1 MKKLFF
7 TMLGV
12 CAMLCATSC
21 SDETIVSTV
30 EGESM
35 VEFTVELTDGSDAS
49 RAISDG
55 LTVEELYC
63 EVYSMAG
70 TEPARLTDLDQYVKQ
85 METTVNDKGQTVK
98 TATIRMALVKGQAYN
113 VLFWAQAPGAYDA
126 SDLRNITVAPATA
139 NTESKDAFTAVYKTD
154 KVTGPIKETI
164 TLTRPFA
171 QINFGTTIQDYED
184 ALKAGIDFGAA
195 SKEIQGTLA
204 SKIVAS
210 HGATIYDAL
219 TETSKDDGQG
229 LTFGWAEVDSMI
241 INETL
246 NVGGVEYKYLATAYM
261 LVPGGKES
269 NVSDVTMEIETGL
282 NENITLTV
290 PFAPVQRNYRTNVLG
305 NLLTNTAD
313 FTVIVDPNYNPQD
326 NNIGIDQTENVSTAA
341 ELQAAIN
348 AAVLGNNVIT
358 FDADITAE
366 SIIVPQNEGI
376 NIVINGA
383 GHKFD
388 GTFYLYGNARNN
400 GTETL
405 TFNEINF
412 EHSEGSIDF
421 ISSNSTDSEKRYAH
435 NVTVENCTF
444 TGNDN
449 GDVVA
454 MRYRQCYN
462 MSVANSTATGLHS
475 LMWATGCSSIAVD
488 NVDVNSKSGGVSV
501 GTSEN
506 VVVKNSNITVANDY
520 GYGLRADASGAYKM
534 SVENCELTADA
545 PVLLR
550 KASGAYALTLSGNNT
565 LTTTKTYQII
575 VTGSDFE
582 EGKELTAPTGEYTL
596 TGAEGFIVYPVIKTV
611 ETTEEFVEVM
621 AMNPYLVNLAGDI
634 DMNNVAWAQVG
645 TSEAPFTGTINGN
658 GHKISNLNITG
669 DYYAGFIA
677 YAGKD
682 AVIKDLTLENV
693 NVNSNKYAAGV
704 VCEALEGVTLENVK
718 VSGEIKGASYAC
730 GLVHEANNVVIKNC
744 ENNANVTAKVCG
756 GIASWITNATVE
768 NVVNKGNVTST
779 TGGAAGI
786 SNRFS
791 GTMKN
796 AVNSG
801 EITSAGN
808 EPAAGVVAVQLGAT
822 TYEYCYNYGNVT
834 STADNANASA
844 GGILGQTP
852 SASAT
857 LKYCANYG
865 NITAEQSYA
874 AGIAYSLYNEQVKA
888 YYCYNAGAVAGT
900 DGAGAIAPKPEF
912 GQSNIANYCLN
923 AGEVSSSAGIVYQGS
938 VKNVS
943 CYYYNGDQ
951 LLNVADNSA
960 VAMEDALNVLN
971 GGDDKDFFTVEN
983 GKIVVK

>member
-70 TEPARLTDLDQYVKQ
+70 TEPARLTDLDQYVEQ

-113 VLFWAQAPGAYDA
+113 VLFWAQAKGAYDA

-139 NTESKDAFTAVYKTD
+139 NTESKDAFTAVYKTE

-171 QINFGTTIQDYED
+171 QINFGTTIQDYQD
-184 ALKAGIDFGAA
+184 ALKAGIDFGVA
-195 SKEIQGTLA
+195 SKEINGTLA

-210 HGATIYDAL
+210 HGATTYDAL

-229 LTFGWAEVDSMI
+229 LTFGWAAVNTMI
-241 INETL
+241 QEETL
-246 NVGGVEYKYLATAYM
+246 NVGGVAYKYLATAYM

-341 ELQAAIN
+341 ELQAAID

-412 EHSEGSIDF
+412 EHQGGSIDF
-421 ISSNSTDSEKRYAH
+421 ISANSKDSEKRYAH

-462 MSVANSTATGLHS
+462 MSVMNSTATGLHS
-475 LMWATGCSSIAVD
+475 LMWATGCNSIEVD
-488 NVDVNSKSGGVSV
+488 NVDVNSKSGGISV
-501 GTSEN
+501 GTSVN
-506 VVVKNSNITVANDY
+506 VVVKNSNITVAGDY
-520 GYGLRADASGAYKM
+520 GYGLRADASADYKM
-534 SVENCELTADA
+534 NVENCELTADA

-550 KASGAYALTLSGNNT
+550 QASGAYALTLSGNNT
-565 LTTTKTYQII
+565 LTTAKAYQII
-575 VTGSDFE
+575 VTGSDYAAD
-582 EGKELTAPTGEYTL
+582 KELTAPTGEYTL
-596 TGAEGFIVYPVIKTV
+596 TGAEEFIVYPLFNAVTSSSDVLTAIQEGKSV
-611 ETTEEFVEVM
+611 V
-621 AMNPYLVNLAGDI
+621 LAGDVDMGTTQLAI
-634 DMNNVAWAQVG
+634 DKPVTIDLNGNSLNTQNAYGGITLKNGA
-645 TSEAPFTGTINGN
+645 SIKNGTINHTGN
-658 GHKISNLNITG
+658 TAAVKAWQVEAIENVTINVTPTDGKVKGGIVVQSGSETYIGSIKNVTITG
-669 DYYAGFIA
+669 TTNGIETYNCGWSNRE
-677 YAGKD
+677 KP
-682 AVIKDLTLENV
+682 VIGYMENV
-693 NVNSNKYAAGV
+693 NIDATDTGILLSAPIGTAKKCN
-704 VCEALEGVTLENVK
+704 
-718 VSGEIKGASYAC
+718 IKGANYGINMHLKGEFKVEISLEDC
-730 GLVHEANNVVIKNC
+730 VVTG
-744 ENNANVTAKVCG
+744 EVY
-756 GIASWITNATVE
+756 GIWAHDE
-768 NVVNKGNVTST
+768 K
-779 TGGAAGI
+779 GI
-786 SNRFS
+786 SNTNNCS
-791 GTMKN
+791 LT
-796 AVNSG
+796 
-801 EITSAGN
+801 
-808 EPAAGVVAVQLGAT
+808 L
-822 TYEYCYNYGNVT
+822 TYDDKTV
-834 STADNANASA
+834 
-844 GGILGQTP
+844 I
-852 SASAT
+852 
-857 LKYCANYG
+857 
-865 NITAEQSYA
+865 
-874 AGIAYSLYNEQVKA
+874 
-888 YYCYNAGAVAGT
+888 
-900 DGAGAIAPKPEF
+900 
-912 GQSNIANYCLN
+912 
-923 AGEVSSSAGIVYQGS
+923 
-938 VKNVS
+938 
-943 CYYYNGDQ
+943 
-951 LLNVADNSA
+951 
-960 VAMEDALNVLN
+960 N
-971 GGDDKDFFTVEN
+971 GGLNWDFEEECKGVITLN
-983 GKIVVK
+983 QPK